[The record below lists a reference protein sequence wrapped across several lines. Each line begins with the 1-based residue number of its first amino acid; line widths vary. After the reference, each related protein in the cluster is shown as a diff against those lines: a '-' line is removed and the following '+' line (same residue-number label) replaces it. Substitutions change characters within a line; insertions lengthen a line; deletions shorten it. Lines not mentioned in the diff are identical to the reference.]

1 MRSSDNKEKEEG
13 AKDSGRSFLRL
24 INDMD
29 AIAKI
34 HEFEKFGSILGLER
48 MTSLMHELGDP
59 QDQLKCIHVAGTNGK
74 GSVCKYIYEVLEA
87 QGYRTG
93 LYTSPFLEVFNERIE
108 LDHEFISDE
117 DLQTY
122 TDRVL
127 EKVRVLTDRGE
138 DSPTEFEVITAVAFL
153 YFKEKEADYVV
164 LEVGLGGIGDSTNLI
179 KEPLVSVITSISFD
193 HTDRLGNTLAE
204 IAGNK
209 AGIIKSDCPAV
220 TSARAPEALEV
231 FREKAKECNA
241 ELYETADTE
250 AEIVFES
257 LSGTVFDVTLGA
269 KYYGLKIS
277 MIGEHQIE
285 NAICALK
292 AIEVLQDE
300 RETVISIDAIYE
312 GLSKAKQIGRF
323 EIMSE
328 DPLVIIDG
336 AHNPDGARTLRE
348 GYDKLLKGKKLLM
361 LTGMLADKDTSH
373 IIGEFR
379 EIAEDFIATEPENPR
394 KLSAEELKDL
404 LEKQGGRAEAYADNK
419 AALERAYELSD
430 KYDGIICAGSLYLI
444 GKLRTLIR
452 KRLES

>member
-1 MRSSDNKEKEEG
+1 M
-13 AKDSGRSFLRL
+13 RL

-59 QDQLKCIHVAGTNGK
+59 QDELKCIHVAGTNGK

-127 EKVRVLTDRGE
+127 EKVKVLTDRGE

-153 YFKEKEADYVV
+153 YFKEKNADYVV

-209 AGIIKSDCPAV
+209 AGIIKPGCPVV
-220 TSARAPEALEV
+220 TSARDDEALEV
-231 FREKAKECNA
+231 IREKARECGS
-241 ELYETADTE
+241 EIYETRDIK
-250 AEIVFES
+250 AEIVNES
-257 LSGTVFDVTLGA
+257 LSGTSFDITLGA
-269 KYYGLKIS
+269 QYYGLKIS

-285 NAICALK
+285 NSACALK

-300 RETVISIDAIYE
+300 REIEIGIDAIYD
-312 GLSKAKQIGRF
+312 GLKKARQIGRF
-323 EIMSE
+323 EVMSY

-348 GYDKLLKGKKLLM
+348 GYEKLLYGKNLLM
-361 LTGMLADKDTSH
+361 VTGMLRDKDTEH

-379 EIAEDFIATEPENPR
+379 KIAGNFIATEPDNPR
-394 KLSAEELKDL
+394 KLSADELKEL
-404 LEKQGGRAEAYADNK
+404 LIKQGGRAEAYEDNK
-419 AALERAYELSD
+419 AALERAYELAVD
-430 KYDGIICAGSLYLI
+430 YDGIICAGSLYLI

-452 KRLES
+452 NRNK